1 MAVLKT
7 IAHKLTKVNILGDF
21 TISVPGGMAYSTD
34 PEFIGEDR
42 VLVFMKDARADYSSV
57 KDGGTGLAILA
68 PQNPCGSMD
77 FTDPIVKGVIRNF
90 VSRLFEEIYQ
100 QQVPQVRLR
109 DDPDLIVLYAKKS
122 AEGTVHVVIAGTE
135 GLYECQIFLPGKTDK
150 ERFEVVE
157 AWLSTIEK
165 YHPEEKAKKK
175 TDEAKVPDGEEKES
189 GDEPDPSAEGQ
200 KMAEDDETLNG
211 NTQESASDIQETDD
225 RSQEAG
231 EKDTAKEPADGN
243 EGEEA
248 AVRTTDTTDK
258 EKANEDKAVADE
270 KAILHELEEQRAEK
284 IRKLRAQYAGN
295 SDVESQIDNYIPR
308 VQRSSERVVEE
319 FRSFIN
325 QMHNYI
331 STVYLTGPDD
341 PNYIEIAKRIKDAQ
355 TTLGSQLDEMIDNVD
370 ENAENA
376 RSAGITEYYVER
388 LIRLVERIEERYAD
402 LDVTMYDGSTLS
414 YKKSEEVSD
423 VIRKWKNVRQALPSY
438 IEKSG
443 HEVEKQVTE
452 DLNRKIERT
461 KTQIRNQEAFIE
473 LKIEEA
479 RTAEENV
486 TAAEKA
492 LARFDE
498 RRDDRSEEIRSQA
511 REEQRFN
518 QEQTI
523 RVQQELE
530 DREQE
535 LVMLTDELDRTFS
548 LAVGKRKDLAQK
560 IDLQN
565 GIISEL
571 KAQVEMLAR
580 KRPELENAGED
591 RIRALDDERAELLK
605 RIEDAN
611 RKVGN
616 LHRELDRAEQKRLA
630 LQKTAADCK
639 EELGHIHEN
648 YLRGKYDKE

>member
-1 MAVLKT
+1 MGVLKT
-7 IAHKLTKVNILGDF
+7 IAHKKTRVNIRGDF

-57 KDGGTGLAILA
+57 KDGGTGLAVLA

-100 QQVPQVRLR
+100 QQVTQVRLR

-122 AEGTVHVVIAGTE
+122 VDGTVHVVIAGTQ

-165 YHPEEKAKKK
+165 YHPEEKTKKM
-175 TDEAKVPDGEEKES
+175 TDAADVAAGEAKES
-189 GDEPDPSAEGQ
+189 ESRQEQDDSEQTA
-200 KMAEDDETLNG
+200 AED
-211 NTQESASDIQETDD
+211 
-225 RSQEAG
+225 
-231 EKDTAKEPADGN
+231 
-243 EGEEA
+243 EA
-248 AVRTTDTTDK
+248 AVSDDVSGTHEMDDQSPEAIVEQLAKEVEEEHEAARADA
-258 EKANEDKAVADE
+258 EKADIDE
-270 KAILHELEEQRAEK
+270 KAVLRELEEQRAEK

-295 SDVESQIDNYIPR
+295 PDVESQIDNYIPR
-308 VQRSSERVVEE
+308 VQRSSERVTEE
-319 FRSFIN
+319 FHSFIN

-331 STVYLTGPDD
+331 STIYLAGPDD

-414 YKKSEEVSD
+414 YRKSEEVSD

-443 HEVEKQVTE
+443 HEVEKQVAE

-473 LKIEEA
+473 LKIEEERSA
-479 RTAEENV
+479 AENV
-486 TAAEKA
+486 AAAEKA

-498 RRDDRSEEIRSQA
+498 RRNNRSEEIRAEA
-511 REEQRFN
+511 REAQRN
-518 QEQTI
+518 NHEQTI
-523 RVQQELE
+523 RAQQELE
-530 DREQE
+530 NHEQE
-535 LVMLTDELDRTFS
+535 LVLLTDELDRTFS

-571 KAQVEMLAR
+571 RAQVNMLAR
-580 KRPELENAGED
+580 KQPELESAGEQ
-591 RIRALDDERAELLK
+591 RIRALDDERQGLLD
-605 RIEDAN
+605 RISEAK
-611 RKVGN
+611 RKVEN
-616 LHRELDRAEQKRLA
+616 LHRELDRAEQKRGN
-630 LQKTAADCK
+630 LQKTAADCA
-639 EELGHIHEN
+639 EELKHIHEN
-648 YLRGKYDKE
+648 YLRGKYDKD